1 MTRVIW
7 VRLQEQCN
15 KLKKSKW
22 WQDIADNQ
30 DSVKDHEVKLS
41 QVGTDNAPCHTASL
55 RDRQLDQTLQG
66 SQV

>member
-1 MTRVIW
+1 MSRVIW

-41 QVGTDNAPCHTASL
+41 QVGTDNAP
-55 RDRQLDQTLQG
+55 
-66 SQV
+66 